1 MSRVVV
7 LGATGFVGRN
17 IAIHLAEDPA
27 FNVVAVR
34 NTRAEWAHPR
44 VEWRQADLT
53 READVMRALDGAD
66 MVVHAAAAT
75 AGAAAHLADP
85 LSMVVDNQVMNSRIF
100 AAAHRLNVRHLLWYS
115 CSIMYASKDRAQS
128 EADFDPGAP
137 LHKAYVGAGTT
148 KVYFERMCAWY
159 AGLGRTR
166 FTVFRHSN
174 VYGPYDKFDL
184 GRSHMFGATLTKALT
199 AQDGKIVLWGNGAE
213 GRDLIH
219 ADDLARATKAAFLR
233 QSVPY
238 ALYNI
243 GSGQALPVIEIAR
256 RIVRGTGRD
265 LTIET
270 DPAKPSIPV
279 TIALDC
285 AKAKAEL
292 GWAPQV
298 ALDDGIARTIAWWR
312 ENRPAGAAAP

>member
-1 MSRVVV
+1 MSRVVI

-17 IAIHLAEDPA
+17 VARYLAEDPA
-27 FNVVAVR
+27 FDIVAVR
-34 NTRAEWAHPR
+34 NIRPAWEHPR
-44 VEWRQADLT
+44 VRWVQADLT
-53 READVMRALDGAD
+53 REGDVERAVDGAE

-85 LSMVVDNQVMNSRIF
+85 LSLIVDNQVMNARIF
-100 AAAHRLNVRHLLWYS
+100 ATAHRRNVRHVLWYS
-115 CSIMYASKDRAQS
+115 CSIMYASKDRPQT
-128 EADFDPGAP
+128 EADFDPAAP

-174 VYGPYDKFDL
+174 VYGPHDKYDL

-199 AQDGKIVLWGNGAE
+199 AREGKLVLWGTGTE

-219 ADDLARATKAAFLR
+219 ADDLARATKAALTR
-233 QSVPY
+233 QTKPY
-238 ALYNI
+238 ELFNI
-243 GSGQALPVIEIAR
+243 GSGEALPVSDIAR

-265 LTIET
+265 LAIET

-285 AKAKAEL
+285 AKARAEL

-298 ALDDGIARTIAWWR
+298 GLDEGIARTIAWWR
-312 ENRPAGAAAP
+312 ENRPTGEAPA

>member
-17 IAIHLAEDPA
+17 IALHLAEDPA
-27 FNVVAVR
+27 FQVVAVR
-34 NTRAEWAHPR
+34 NTRAAWDHPR

-53 READVMRALDGAD
+53 REEDVMRALDGAD
-66 MVVHAAAAT
+66 SVVHAAAAT

-100 AAAHRLNVRHLLWYS
+100 AAAHRLNVRQLLWYS

-128 EADFDPGAP
+128 EADFDPAAP
-137 LHKAYVGAGTT
+137 LHKAYVGAATT

-159 AGLGRTR
+159 ASLGRTR

-184 GRSHMFGATLTKALT
+184 GRSHMFGATLTKAMT
-199 AQDGKIVLWGNGAE
+199 AKDGKIVLWGDGRE

-219 ADDLARATKAAFLR
+219 ADDLARATKAALTR
-233 QSVPY
+233 QTAPY

-243 GSGQALPVIEIAR
+243 GSGQALPVIDIAR

-265 LTIET
+265 LAIET

-312 ENRPAGAAAP
+312 ENRPAGEGAP

>member
-17 IAIHLAEDPA
+17 VALHLAEDPA
-27 FNVVAVR
+27 LHVVAVR
-34 NTRAEWAHPR
+34 NTRAAWDHPR
-44 VEWRQADLT
+44 IEWRQADLT
-53 READVMRALDGAD
+53 READVMRALDGAE

-85 LSMVVDNQVMNSRIF
+85 LSMVVDNQVMNARIF
-100 AAAHRLNVRHLLWYS
+100 AAAHRLNVRQVLWYS
-115 CSIMYASKDRAQS
+115 CSIMYASKDRPQS
-128 EADFDPGAP
+128 EADFDPAAP

-174 VYGPYDKFDL
+174 VYGPHDKYDL

-199 AQDGKIVLWGNGAE
+199 AQDGKLVLWGTGAE

-219 ADDLARATKAAFLR
+219 ADDLARATKAALAR
-233 QSVPY
+233 QTAPY

-243 GSGQALPVIEIAR
+243 GSGAALPVIDIAR
-256 RIVRGTGRD
+256 RIVRATGRE
-265 LTIET
+265 LAIET

-298 ALDDGIARTIAWWR
+298 ALDDGIARTIDWWR
-312 ENRPAGAAAP
+312 ENRPAGEAST